1 MDAAKTYGAEE
12 LERKYPRSMLLSL
25 IASLLLVTAA
35 VIYPLVADILDDRSE
50 ETIPVKAKTVINY
63 SELKA
68 PPPIDLEKV
77 QPPVLEAKPK
87 AKVIKYLP
95 PKPKKDEEVI
105 DEELIPTMEELSQ
118 DFIGTE
124 NVDGQDSVV
133 MVDNEDVVIAS
144 EKPEETV
151 EVFEFVEVM
160 PEFIGGP
167 EALSKYLSDNLQYPP
182 MAKENQ
188 IQGLVF
194 VSFVVTTSGSIEDV
208 QLARGVHPSLDR
220 EAMRVISEM
229 PPWKPGL
236 QNRQKVSVRFT
247 MPIKFILK

>member
-12 LERKYPRSMLLSL
+12 LERKYPMSALISL
-25 IASLLLVTAA
+25 GIALLLVTAA
-35 VIYPLVADILDDRSE
+35 VVYPLIVDRLNRKSE
-50 ETIPVKAKTVINY
+50 EAISVKVKKVINY

-95 PKPKKDEEVI
+95 PKPKKDEDVI
-105 DEELIPTMEELSQ
+105 DEDIIPTMDELSQ

-124 NVDGQDSVV
+124 NIEGLDSIMIDSEEVEIV
-133 MVDNEDVVIAS
+133 S
-144 EKPEETV
+144 EKPEEAV

-160 PEFIGGP
+160 PEFIGGV
-167 EALSKYLSDNLQYPP
+167 EAMNTYLKDNLRYPS
-182 MAKENQ
+182 MAKEAK
-188 IQGLVF
+188 IQGLVY
-194 VSFVVTTSGSIEDV
+194 VSFVVTDKGTIEEIQV
-208 QLARGVHPSLDR
+208 VRGVHPSLDE
-220 EAMRVISEM
+220 EAVRVISGM

-247 MPIKFILK
+247 LPIRFVLK

>member
-12 LERKYPRSMLLSL
+12 LERKYPLSMLISL
-25 IASLLLVTAA
+25 GVALLLVTAA
-35 VIYPLVADILDDRSE
+35 VVYPLIANSLNRKSE
-50 ETIPVKAKTVINY
+50 DTIPVKVKKVINY

-105 DEELIPTMEELSQ
+105 DEEIIPTMDELSQ

-124 NVDGQDSVV
+124 NIEGLDSIMIDSEEVI
-133 MVDNEDVVIAS
+133 IAS
-144 EKPEETV
+144 EKPEKVE

-167 EALSKYLSDNLQYPP
+167 EAMSKYLSDNLQYPQ

-188 IQGLVF
+188 IAGLVF

-208 QLARGVHPSLDR
+208 QLARGVHPSLDK
-220 EAMRVISEM
+220 EAIRVISGM
-229 PPWKPGL
+229 PLWKPGL

-247 MPIKFILK
+247 MPIRFVLK

>member
-12 LERKYPRSMLLSL
+12 LERKYPVSMLISL
-25 IASLLLVTAA
+25 GVALLLVTAA
-35 VIYPLVADILDDRSE
+35 VVYPLIVDRLSRE
-50 ETIPVKAKTVINY
+50 SDEPIPVKAKKVINY

-105 DEELIPTMEELSQ
+105 DEELIPTMDELSQ

-151 EVFEFVEVM
+151 KVFEFVEVM

-167 EALSKYLSDNLQYPP
+167 EAMSKYLSDNLKYPP

-208 QLARGVHPSLDR
+208 QLARGVHPSLDK

-229 PPWKPGL
+229 PPWNPGR
-236 QNRQKVSVRFT
+236 QNRQIVSVRFT

>member
-1 MDAAKTYGAEE
+1 MDAANTYGAEE
-12 LERKYPRSMLLSL
+12 LERKYPRSMLISL
-25 IASLLLVTAA
+25 GVALLLVTAA
-35 VIYPLVADILDDRSE
+35 VVYPLIVDRLNSQRE
-50 ETIPVKAKTVINY
+50 EAIPVKAKKVINY

-105 DEELIPTMEELSQ
+105 NEELIPTMDELSQ

-124 NVDGQDSVV
+124 NVEGLDSIMIDSEQV
-133 MVDNEDVVIAS
+133 EIAS
-144 EKPEETV
+144 EKPEKVE

-167 EALSKYLSDNLQYPP
+167 EAMGKYLSDNLRYPP
-182 MAKENQ
+182 VAKENQ

-194 VSFVVTTSGSIEDV
+194 VSFVVTTSGSIKDV
-208 QLARGVHPSLDR
+208 QLARGVHPSLDQ
-220 EAMRVISEM
+220 EAIRVISEM

-247 MPIKFILK
+247 LPIRFVLK

>member
-1 MDAAKTYGAEE
+1 MDTAKTYGAEE
-12 LERKYPRSMLLSL
+12 LERKYPMSALISL
-25 IASLLLVTAA
+25 GIALLLVTAA
-35 VIYPLVADILDDRSE
+35 VVYPLIVERLNRKSE
-50 ETIPVKAKTVINY
+50 EHIPVKAKKVINY

-77 QPPVLEAKPK
+77 QPPILEAKPK

-105 DEELIPTMEELSQ
+105 EEEMIPTMDELSQ

-124 NVDGQDSVV
+124 NIDGLDSI
-133 MVDNEDVVIAS
+133 MIDSEDVEIAS
-144 EKPEETV
+144 EKPEEA
-151 EVFEFVEVM
+151 ERVFEFVEVM

-167 EALSKYLSDNLQYPP
+167 EAMNSYLKENLRYPS
-182 MAKENQ
+182 MAKEAK
-188 IQGLVF
+188 IQGLVY
-194 VSFVVTTSGSIEDV
+194 VSFVVTTKGTIEEI
-208 QLARGVHPSLDR
+208 QLARGVHPTLDT

-236 QNRQKVSVRFT
+236 QNSQKVSVRFT
-247 MPIKFILK
+247 LPIRFVLK